1 MSITNLGNQYIT
13 WDYKHPATA
22 RDFNTVL
29 REGIKPGIYKGGEIT
44 LLGGVEISIA
54 PFVAYL
60 KSGADKLVRVET
72 RTSIQLSITE
82 STPVL
87 SITYTWSDVIENW
100 LDFNQRASGSSPI
113 ADEITFGEFIFDSG
127 SIVSIDQTEKTWGLY
142 HNDGNLRIPEGKV
155 GINNNFPSKELD
167 IIGDVKIDGN
177 LEITSTDLV
186 DNLNADQVDGYDAGN
201 LSGQIPVSNGT
212 VNINLNADMVD
223 GCDVE
228 TTLSPTL
235 NTKIPTSKAIANWVL
250 NNVYPVGSF
259 YVQYPDAASND
270 DAIAFPVSKRPAT
283 LFGGTWVEQFNTE
296 AIFFRTAGESETRV
310 NGLQNDAM
318 QRIYGQFTTR
328 YGAISSA
335 DGVFSQHYVGGTR
348 ADANSGAYDTQ
359 IQFNSAG
366 STSPNPAKTSEYETR
381 PKNRRMKLW
390 KRTA

>member
-177 LEITSTDLV
+177 LEIASTDLV
-186 DNLNADQVDGYDAGN
+186 DNLNADQVDG
-201 LSGQIPVSNGT
+201 
-212 VNINLNADMVD
+212 
-223 GCDVE
+223 CDVE

-235 NTKIPTSKAIANWVL
+235 DTKIPTSKAIADWVL
-250 NNVYPVGSF
+250 ENVYPVGSF
-259 YVQYPDAASND
+259 YVQYPDASSND

-283 LFGGTWVEQFNTE
+283 LFGGTWAEQFNTE
-296 AIFFRTAGESETRV
+296 NVFFRTAGTDYQVRSAGLSLDQMQGHVHGV
-310 NGLQNDAM
+310 NRGVGTAGSGNSVYVTAM
-318 QRIYGQFTTR
+318 YSGDLIITSP
-328 YGAISSA
+328 IA
-335 DGVFSQHYVGGTR
+335 DGRNGTPR
-348 ADANSGAYDTQ
+348 TGAVTE
-359 IQFNSAG
+359 
-366 STSPNPAKTSEYETR
+366 PR
-381 PKNRRMKLW
+381 NRLMKLW

>member
-1 MSITNLGNQYIT
+1 MPIINLGNQYIT

-29 REGIKPGIYKGGEIT
+29 RDGIKPGIYKGGEIT

-54 PFVAYL
+54 PFVAYIN
-60 KSGADKLVRVET
+60 SGSDKLVRVET
-72 RTSIQLSITE
+72 RSAIQLSITE

-100 LDFNQRASGSSPI
+100 LDFNQRASGSAPI
-113 ADEITFGEFIFDSG
+113 MNEITFGEFIFDSG

-186 DNLNADQVDGYDAGN
+186 DNLNADQVDGYDVGN

-235 NTKIPTSKAIANWVL
+235 DTKIPTSKAIADWVL

-270 DAIAFPVSKRPAT
+270 NAIAFPVSKRPAT

-296 AIFFRTAGESETRV
+296 NVFFRTAGTDYQPR
-310 NGLQNDAM
+310 NAGLSLDQMQGHWHRYRYGRRDGGGTSGLDAM
-318 QRIYGQFTTR
+318 KQNY
-328 YGAISSA
+328 
-335 DGVFSQHYVGGTR
+335 
-348 ADANSGAYDTQ
+348 DANDTIADNRVINIISDGTNGTPRTGAVTE
-359 IQFNSAG
+359 
-366 STSPNPAKTSEYETR
+366 PR
-381 PKNRRMKLW
+381 NRLMKLW